1 MNNSMKAALLAV
13 VAGLAGCNGSTSNVP
28 PPTSSVPVLGE
39 GALQGYANGDTV
51 SGASIYTNKDGKGYV
66 LLSADGD
73 GAATVIHVVDGSK
86 GRRVPVASS
95 GMVTLAY
102 DRTQAVALTA
112 LSGANAAGSY
122 QVLIGGKPALF
133 TVAADGAIS
142 AGSSDCKLSGKV
154 DFSVTYGGAAA
165 LTLTASGCGSAAEG
179 SYKGLALASADTAPA
194 ALQLVGENGSA
205 VLDLLAYR

>member
-1 MNNSMKAALLAV
+1 MNNTMKAALLAV
-13 VAGLAGCNGSTSNVP
+13 VAGLAGCNGSTNSEP
-28 PPTSSVPVLGE
+28 PPTSSVPALGE

-86 GRRVPVASS
+86 GRRVPVVTS

-102 DRTQAVALTA
+102 DRTQVLALNA
-112 LSGANAAGSY
+112 LSAANAAGSY

-142 AGSSDCKLSGKV
+142 AGGSDCKLSGKV
-154 DFSVTYGGAAA
+154 DFTATYGGAAA
-165 LTLTASGCGSAAEG
+165 LTLTASGCGSSAEG
-179 SYKGLALASADTAPA
+179 SYKGLALASADMAPA

-205 VLDLLAYR
+205 VLDVLAYR

>member
-1 MNNSMKAALLAV
+1 MNNTMKAALLAV
-13 VAGLAGCNGSTSNVP
+13 VAGLAGCNGSSSNEP
-28 PPTSSVPVLGE
+28 APTSSVPVLGE

-73 GAATVIHVVDGSK
+73 GAATVMHVVDGSK
-86 GRRVPVASS
+86 GRRVPVSVG

-102 DRTQAVALTA
+102 DRTQALVLNA
-112 LSGANAAGSY
+112 LSPANAAGNY
-122 QVLIGGKPALF
+122 QALIGGKPALF

-142 AGSSDCKLSGKV
+142 AGGSDCKLSGKV
-154 DFSVTYGGAAA
+154 DFAATYGGAAA

-179 SYKGLALASADTAPA
+179 SYRGLALASADTAPA
-194 ALQLVGENGSA
+194 ALQLVGENGNA
-205 VLDLLAYR
+205 VLDVLAYR

>member
-13 VAGLAGCNGSTSNVP
+13 VAGLAGCNGSTSNEP
-28 PPTSSVPVLGE
+28 PPPSSVPVLGE

-102 DRTQAVALTA
+102 DRTQAVVLNA

-122 QVLIGGKPALF
+122 QVLIGGKPVLF

-142 AGSSDCKLSGKV
+142 AGASDCKLTGKV
-154 DFSVTYGGAAA
+154 DFTATYGGAAA
-165 LTLTASGCGSAAEG
+165 LTLTASGCGSAVEG